1 MTLRIDVGTRPS
13 SARTRGITAA
23 SAAIRRGEL
32 VVVPTESMYG
42 LAADPFSARGMTAL
56 YDAKGRGTALPVG
69 VLVGSVRA
77 VEGLARGITQEGR
90 DLISAFWPGPLTL
103 IVREQPTLAWDLG
116 GDSGTISV
124 RMPLHPVLLDL
135 LASTGP
141 LAVTGAQ
148 RAGEAPVRTCDE
160 AEAQLGDAVA
170 LYVDAGPCAAEQPS
184 AIVDLTSDPPVLLR
198 EGGYPATALR
208 EVCPDLLAPKGVLP
222 DAP

>member
-1 MTLRIDVGTRPS
+1 MPLRIDVGTRPS
-13 SARTRGITAA
+13 PARARAITAA

-32 VVVPTESMYG
+32 IVVPTESMYG
-42 LAADPFSARGMTAL
+42 LAADPFSVRGMDAL
-56 YDAKGRGTALPVG
+56 REAKGRGTALPVG

-77 VEGLARGITQEGR
+77 VEGLARGITQDGR
-90 DLISAFWPGPLTL
+90 DLIAAFWPGPLTL
-103 IVREQPTLAWDLG
+103 IVREQPTLAWDMG
-116 GDSGTISV
+116 GDTGTISV

-148 RAGEAPVRTCDE
+148 RAGEPAVRTCDD

-184 AIVDLTSDPPVLLR
+184 AIVDLTSDPPVLFR
-198 EGGYPATALR
+198 EGGYSAETLR
-208 EVCPDLLAPKGVLP
+208 SVCPGLAE
-222 DAP
+222 A